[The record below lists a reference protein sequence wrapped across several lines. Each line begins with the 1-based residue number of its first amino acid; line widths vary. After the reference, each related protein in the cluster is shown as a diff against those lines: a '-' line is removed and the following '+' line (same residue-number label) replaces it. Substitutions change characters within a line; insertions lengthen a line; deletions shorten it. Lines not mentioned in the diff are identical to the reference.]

1 MSYSLYFDNNKA
13 LWKLEILDSPKA
25 EMTVEER
32 GNFFKSD
39 MFKKISKK
47 TYYRLLDTQKTFN
60 KNVRRAFEN
69 GEMLLVDAVKLE
81 AILDFLDKDYFLKNL
96 LTGKYLG
103 Y

>member
-47 TYYRLLDTQKTFN
+47 TYYRLLD
-60 KNVRRAFEN
+60 A
-69 GEMLLVDAVKLE
+69 
-81 AILDFLDKDYFLKNL
+81 
-96 LTGKYLG
+96 
-103 Y
+103 